1 MLHESGSTLLVT
13 QHGRG
18 IDSASSTAA
27 ISTHLGFEVSMST
40 KFARLIYLA
49 IASGLLSISCTAFSS
64 NTPPTLDAP
73 QPAEAFVAAVQQ
85 AVPLAELARPCIA
98 IGSPAQTPAVARSSA
113 EEAAGTIGLRGS
125 ADIAFLAN
133 VTIGTQNGRPAT
145 VANAQ
150 RDSQGAAIVDRP
162 AWVLVYRHQNVRTPS
177 GPIRG
182 TEPAPRP
189 VTVLAAIVDAQSG
202 SLLRGWGCGR

>member
-49 IASGLLSISCTAFSS
+49 IASGLLSISCAAFSS

-85 AVPLAELARPCIA
+85 AVPLAECARPDIA
-98 IGSPAQTPAVARSSA
+98 IGSPVQTAVVARSSA

-125 ADIAFLAN
+125 ADIAFSP
-133 VTIGTQNGRPAT
+133 T
-145 VANAQ
+145 
-150 RDSQGAAIVDRP
+150 
-162 AWVLVYRHQNVRTPS
+162 
-177 GPIRG
+177 
-182 TEPAPRP
+182 
-189 VTVLAAIVDAQSG
+189 
-202 SLLRGWGCGR
+202 